1 MTDLNNSRLNE
12 RADELIEQLRQSRR
26 PRMFV
31 VSGPSG
37 VGKDSVIQEMRR
49 ILPDLHYAVTATT
62 RQRRPGEI
70 DGVHYY
76 FLEHEEFLAQIAE
89 DEFMEHAT
97 VYGNLYGVPKQ
108 RLRSA
113 LTAGRDVVIKVDVQ
127 GARAIRQLVPSVVSI
142 FVAPPSMADLMQRL
156 RGRKSDDFEVVIKRL
171 NTATH
176 ELACAKEFDYVV
188 FNESDRLEET
198 VRTIE
203 TIIEAERLRINQVD
217 ISL

>member
-1 MTDLNNSRLNE
+1 MTDLPGEGLNE
-12 RADELIEQLRQSRR
+12 RANELIDALRSIRR

-31 VSGPSG
+31 ISGPSG

-49 ILPDLHYAVTATT
+49 IMPDFHYAVTATT

-76 FLEHEEFLAQIAE
+76 FLSKEEFVEQVE
-89 DEFMEHAT
+89 QGEFLEHAT

-113 LTAGRDVVIKVDVQ
+113 IAAGRDVVVKVDVQ
-127 GARAIRQLVPSVVSI
+127 GARTIRDIVPQSVLI
-142 FVAPPSMADLMQRL
+142 FVAPPSMAELLQRL
-156 RGRKSDDFEVVIKRL
+156 RGRKSDDFEVVIRRL

-176 ELACAKEFDYVV
+176 ELSAAEEFDYVI
-188 FNESDRLEET
+188 FNESDRIEQT
-198 VRTIE
+198 VRSIQ
-203 TIIEAERLRINQVD
+203 TIIEAEHHRVHQAEITL
-217 ISL
+217 